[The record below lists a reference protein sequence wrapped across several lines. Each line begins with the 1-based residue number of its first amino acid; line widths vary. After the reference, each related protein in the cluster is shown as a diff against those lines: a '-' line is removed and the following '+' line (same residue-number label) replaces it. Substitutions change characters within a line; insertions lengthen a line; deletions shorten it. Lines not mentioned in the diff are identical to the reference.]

1 MMKVYKYRYG
11 LERDLKTLESMKLFA
26 PTSDKLNDPCEGVFI
41 DEIVSDKVNSLHPY
55 FKQGFKR
62 FYEENKNIGI
72 YSLSK
77 TPIDELL
84 WAYYANSH
92 KGFCIEYDLEELLKI
107 NDLKTHFDVNYGD
120 INKLNFGT
128 AFVNNSIEKLLKLIL
143 GNKSNVWRHEDEI
156 RLLTESSGSKEISE
170 EAITGIYFGL
180 RMPEC
185 SDEDKVVS
193 QNDIM
198 FALKNKNI
206 KFYKMYL
213 ESDSYQLNF
222 NEIESKY

>member
-1 MMKVYKYRYG
+1 M
-11 LERDLKTLESMKLFA
+11 KTLESMELFA
-26 PTSDKLNDPCEGVFI
+26 PNSNQLTDPCEGVFI
-41 DEIVSDKVNSLHPY
+41 DEIVSDKGNSLHPY
-55 FKQGFKR
+55 LREQFKR
-62 FYEENKNIGI
+62 FYEESENIGI

-92 KGFCIEYDLEELLKI
+92 KGFCIEYDLDELLKI
-107 NDLKTHFDVNYGD
+107 NDLKTYFDVNYGD
-120 INKLNFGT
+120 INKLNFGS
-128 AFVNNSIEKLLKLIL
+128 AFVNNSINKLLKLIL
-143 GNKSNVWRHEDEI
+143 GNKSNAWIHEDEI
-156 RLLTESSGSKEISE
+156 RLLTESSGSKKISE
-170 EAITGIYFGL
+170 DAITGIYFGL

-185 SDEDKVVS
+185 GDKDVVVS
-193 QNDIM
+193 QNDVM

-213 ESDSYQLNF
+213 EPDSYQLNF